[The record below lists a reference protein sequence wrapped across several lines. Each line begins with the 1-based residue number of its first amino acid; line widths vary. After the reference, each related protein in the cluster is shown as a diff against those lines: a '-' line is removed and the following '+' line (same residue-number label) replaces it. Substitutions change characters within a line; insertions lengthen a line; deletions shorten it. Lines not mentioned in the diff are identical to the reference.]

1 VDSGYAVQPGYLT
14 PYPNKRY
21 WVKEFQTR
29 GPTDAQELFNRHH
42 SKLRNVIERT
52 FGAAKAKWH
61 MLKGI
66 PHYPGIK
73 QTQIIIALCG
83 LHNYVHELEG
93 QHQQVRI
100 RQAPDLGPLSQVA
113 TMALGDPNEME
124 HVREWIAYGLRLLGK
139 TT

>member
-1 VDSGYAVQPGYLT
+1 
-14 PYPNKRY
+14 
-21 WVKEFQTR
+21 VKEFQTK
-29 GPTDAQELFNRHH
+29 GATDAQEMFNRHH

-52 FGAAKAKWH
+52 FGAAKAKWQ

-66 PHYPGIK
+66 PHYPGTK